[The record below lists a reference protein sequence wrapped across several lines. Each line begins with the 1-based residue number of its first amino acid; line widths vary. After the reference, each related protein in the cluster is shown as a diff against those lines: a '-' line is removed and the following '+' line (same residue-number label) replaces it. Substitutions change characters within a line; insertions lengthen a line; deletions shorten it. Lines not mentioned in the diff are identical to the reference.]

1 MFVCLFCNLQSS
13 NERAR
18 ICQNCGPSMKWM
30 PTEVDQSDGLRKY
43 YAAAREFIF
52 DPEIDDEMF
61 DSQSGNLRQKFKIS
75 YATNSKIIGSLKKKR
90 DAISA
95 LNKFKLEFDE
105 NVIDAYAGQETLLRF
120 RFTNQTENEL
130 LKVHLHWD
138 DPDTQDD
145 LDFNVRSINYVKP
158 KQSTILAGNHIFSRF
173 GFKEIGDL
181 LAIISDPE
189 QKNAKFVVSPFN
201 FKIGNA
207 GQTVI
212 NNTTNNTTQNISIEG
227 RGVVDASGTGA
238 DKNNPSNQQSSN
250 PIWKSL
256 SVTYQSNEDNDF
268 IESLINSLRAAEDT
282 AADLVDN
289 KKPLLKTT
297 LRDEVESLFYG
308 LKDFNQLLPQKDI
321 YRIVPASDISLHLLE
336 VFHFKD
342 LESALDNLI
351 GVAFENPQKVELDS
365 ENFIDNFVGEATL
378 ITTSGLTILNNQ
390 DNLVN
395 WTISY
400 GWNQLKPNGLCFYR
414 QRFGPGAYLISF
426 GDESF
431 KANVPGLKFDL
442 RRYQGIESIELKYDK
457 IDQTLSNILLLAPE
471 ANDVSP
477 RVNDESVIV
486 QAPTLSEPSVES
498 KSLLHQAV
506 SDFADQL
513 DVLEIFQAGA
523 LHGNDTKS
531 FLALNIS
538 KVLKDVIASV
548 IPGCSSEDIMSIL
561 LENPENNLVDPETG
575 ELGNFGGV
583 ASVIST
589 LGISGIQCNDN
600 QFSLADHTSWIE
612 AENTGV
618 RILFEDDGNQYVSL
632 GYTSDDESYYLD
644 GGSWDVSASELS
656 NYCVTVGKARQAL
669 SRIYDLASGRGE
681 LASPESQGQVLPNGS
696 IYTGQF
702 DQYYKYTGYASY
714 IWFGGDRYTGEF
726 LNGEYN
732 GQGEYQVADGR
743 HYSGS
748 WVNGQKNGYGVF
760 SFANGDIYEGEFIND
775 VIHGD
780 GKFTF
785 PNGDIY
791 TGNFANGRYDGIGTF
806 SWANGTE
813 YTGEWSAGVKHG
825 RGLVTFPDG
834 QIQEGNWN
842 NDVYLETKNS
852 GKQSFVSSLKE
863 GFKKG
868 YKSTS
873 GEDYK

>member
-1 MFVCLFCNLQSS
+1 
-13 NERAR
+13 
-18 ICQNCGPSMKWM
+18 MKWL
-30 PTEVDQSDGLRKY
+30 PTEIDQADGLRKY
-43 YAAAREFIF
+43 YAAVRDFIF
-52 DPEIDDEMF
+52 DPEIGDEMF
-61 DSQSGNLRQKFKIS
+61 DSKSGNLRQIFKIS
-75 YATNSKIIGSLKKKR
+75 YLTNSKIISSLKKKR

-105 NVIDAYAGQETLLRF
+105 NVIDAYAGQDTLLRF
-120 RFTNQTENEL
+120 RFTNQTEDEL

-145 LDFNVRSINYVKP
+145 QDFNVRSINYIKP

-189 QKNAKFVVSPFN
+189 QKNAKFIVSPFN

-207 GQTVI
+207 NQTVI

-238 DKNNPSNQQSSN
+238 EPNNPSNQQTSN
-250 PIWKSL
+250 PVWRPL

-268 IESLINSLRAAEDT
+268 IESFISSLTAEKEGSSESFEQ
-282 AADLVDN
+282 
-289 KKPLLKTT
+289 KKASLKTT

-321 YRIVPASDISLHLLE
+321 YRIVAASDISLHLLE
-336 VFHFKD
+336 VFHFKN
-342 LESALDNLI
+342 LESELDNLI

-378 ITTSGLTILNNQ
+378 ITTTGLTILNNQ

-400 GWNQLKPNGLCFYR
+400 SWSQLKPNGLCFYR

-471 ANDVSP
+471 ASDISP
-477 RVNDESVIV
+477 LSNEESVHAHPPV
-486 QAPTLSEPSVES
+486 TEELSFAPTDLI
-498 KSLLHQAV
+498 QDAV
-506 SDFADQL
+506 SELTSCIENLRHFED
-513 DVLEIFQAGA
+513 DVLEDECRQFTAAFISDPLKEVIGTVVPGCNPEDIYGIMIEDPNGNYIDLESDV
-523 LHGNDTKS
+523 LHNFEGS
-531 FLALNIS
+531 
-538 KVLKDVIASV
+538 ASV
-548 IPGCSSEDIMSIL
+548 ITIHGLSAIACID
-561 LENPENNLVDPETG
+561 NLISFESQVSWVD
-575 ELGNFGGV
+575 
-583 ASVIST
+583 
-589 LGISGIQCNDN
+589 
-600 QFSLADHTSWIE
+600 
-612 AENTGV
+612 AENCGL
-618 RILFEDDGNQYVSL
+618 RIWADSDEIGSFICL
-632 GYTSDDESYYLD
+632 GLNNNNVDFQHLYGCRWAVDNS
-644 GGSWDVSASELS
+644 DVSEYA
-656 NYCVTVGKARQAL
+656 VAVGNLRQAL
-669 SRIYDLASGRGE
+669 SRVYDLASGRGE
-681 LASPESQGQVLPNGS
+681 FASPESQGQVLTDGS
-696 IYTGQF
+696 IYNGEF
-702 DQYYKYTGYASY
+702 DQNHKCTGYASY

-726 LNGEYN
+726 LNGQYN
-732 GQGEYQVADGR
+732 GEGEYQFADGR

-760 SFANGDIYEGEFIND
+760 SFANGDIYEGEFMND
-775 VIHGD
+775 VCHGD
-780 GKFTF
+780 GKYTF

-806 SWANGTE
+806 AWVNGTE
-813 YTGEWSAGVKHG
+813 YTGEWSVGVKHG
-825 RGLVTFPDG
+825 RGLITFPDG
-834 QIQEGNWN
+834 QTQEGTWD
-842 NDVYLETKNS
+842 NDVYLEAKNS
-852 GKQSFVSSLKE
+852 GKQSLVSSFKE

-868 YKSTS
+868 YKGTS
-873 GEDYK
+873 D